1 MALYLTRAKYSNAAF
16 AGMISNPHDRC
27 TAAKALGI
35 KTHSIH
41 FSASA
46 GDIICI
52 IEGNTEQMAQVG
64 AITMASG
71 AFQSIASEELMSTAA
86 MNIAMAKAG
95 KAVGK
100 YKAPNA

>member
-1 MALYLTRAKYSNAAF
+1 MF
-16 AGMISNPHDRC
+16 
-27 TAAKALGI
+27 KALDI
-35 KTHSIH
+35 KPHRIH
-41 FSASA
+41 FSSSA
-46 GDIICI
+46 GDNIYI
-52 IEGNTEQMAQVG
+52 IESNTEQMAQVG

-86 MNIAMAKAG
+86 MNLAMTKAV

>member
-1 MALYLTRAKYSNAAF
+1 MF
-16 AGMISNPHDRC
+16 
-27 TAAKALGI
+27 KALDI
-35 KTHSIH
+35 KTHRIH
-41 FSASA
+41 LSSSA

-52 IEGNTEQMAQVG
+52 IESNTEQMAQVG
-64 AITMASG
+64 AIAMASG

-86 MNIAMAKAG
+86 MNLAMTKAV

>member
-1 MALYLTRAKYSNAAF
+1 MF
-16 AGMISNPHDRC
+16 
-27 TAAKALGI
+27 KALDI
-35 KTHSIH
+35 KPHRIH
-41 FSASA
+41 FSSSA

-52 IEGNTEQMAQVG
+52 IERNTEQMAQVG
-64 AITMASG
+64 AIAMASG

-86 MNIAMAKAG
+86 MNLAMTKAV

>member
-1 MALYLTRAKYSNAAF
+1 MF
-16 AGMISNPHDRC
+16 
-27 TAAKALGI
+27 KALVI
-35 KTHSIH
+35 KTHRIH
-41 FSASA
+41 FSSFA

-52 IEGNTEQMAQVG
+52 IESNTEQMAQLG

-71 AFQSIASEELMSTAA
+71 AFQSIASEELMSTAP
-86 MNIAMAKAG
+86 MNLTMTKAV